1 MSCARCSGLV
11 VSDHYTGLQGG
22 LIIRRC
28 INCGAVRESRM
39 DLQRKIPPPVKRKEP
54 RLRCVTR
61 RHNNV
66 LSPKEI

>member
-11 VSDHYTGLQGG
+11 VSDQYTGLEGE

-39 DLQRKIPPPVKRKEP
+39 DLQGKIQPPIKRKEP
-54 RLRCVTR
+54 RHRCSPR
-61 RHNNV
+61 RHKSA
-66 LSPKEI
+66 LSHKET

>member
-11 VSDHYTGLQGG
+11 VSDQYTGLEGE